1 MKTTGL
7 RGRYSPMNNA
17 TPEQEERIGMLRVQA
32 EREGKRQFEVRHP
45 SAYLRLVAELGDNL
59 ADILLFALAG
69 PQGRRGSSSP

>member
-45 SAYLRLVAELGDNL
+45 SYIGPGCAAERGAITVC
-59 ADILLFALAG
+59 ADGMIMWNVEKDG
-69 PQGRRGSSSP
+69 VCT